1 MSRRGGWCGA
11 RGRAFYTVSM
21 IFSTAWL
28 SDGGFW
34 HRAGL
39 MLKAVC
45 TVSMVR
51 MVRYAEMFRSS
62 QELACAIGAGSGFEV
77 CKYAYDM
84 YGTVGNEDT
93 ECRYDRGL
101 AMVRTVGTVPRER
114 SIYTRGAWR
123 SAGHEER
130 RRTDDRLRAE
140 VLTQAERNWN
150 SDGIKIQREHRSDR
164 MIGENEVLTNQQFYN
179 WNKGISNK

>member
-1 MSRRGGWCGA
+1 MTDGLGE
-11 RGRAFYTVSM
+11 SM
-21 IFSTAWL
+21 QNRPELSL
-28 SDGGFW
+28 EHGSVSDGGFW
-34 HRAGL
+34 HHAGL

-62 QELACAIGAGSGFEV
+62 QELASAIGAGSGFEV
-77 CKYAYDM
+77 CKYAYNT

-93 ECRYDRGL
+93 EYRYNRGL
-101 AMVRTVGTVPRER
+101 AMVRKIGTVPRVR
-114 SIYTRGAWR
+114 SRDTCGSWR
-123 SAGHEER
+123 SAGDKR
-130 RRTDDRLRAE
+130 RQTDDGLRAE

-164 MIGENEVLTNQQFYN
+164 MIGENEVLTTN
-179 WNKGISNK
+179 WTIWSRRN